1 MPQEKEA
8 RRAHDDFITQSLL
21 AALWDHWDGLGE
33 GGDEGHSREL
43 TSGCKVEQN
52 ESLAKVTRVLDE
64 VAKDTATQRFK
75 V

>member
-21 AALWDHWDGLGE
+21 AALWDGLGE